1 MSKLLTYSVPYK
13 LLAVNMTRPIISN
26 SCADVLSIY
35 RAFAARMDPPP
46 VVHGVECLPDG
57 GRFILAAN
65 HYQRKGLWI
74 AHIASVLATI
84 MARRYGCD
92 PPIRWVVTAN
102 WPRWKIGP
110 FTVRSPG
117 DILLPR
123 VAHAVW
129 CYPVPFAGTHPAT
142 TARSLRRLLKDAAAL
157 ECPIGIFPEG
167 AEAAAGRLTAPLP
180 GVGRLFKLLAE
191 RGWPLVPAGVSEAGS
206 FVVRF
211 GAAIAPGDV
220 KLAADPAA
228 LVMSR
233 IAELCRPAV
242 H

>member
-1 MSKLLTYSVPYK
+1 MYKSLTYSVPYK
-13 LLAVNMTRPIISN
+13 LLASYLSGPVVSN
-26 SCADVLSIY
+26 SRADVLSIY
-35 RAFAARMDPPP
+35 RAFAARMNPPP
-46 VVHGVECLPDG
+46 AVHGVECLPADG
-57 GRFILAAN
+57 RLVLAAN

-74 AHIASVLATI
+74 AHIASVLSNV
-84 MARRYGCD
+84 MAGRYGCD
-92 PPIRWVVTAN
+92 PPIRWVATGN

-110 FTVRSPG
+110 LTVRSPG

-129 CYPVPFAGTHPAT
+129 CYPVPFAGTNPGT

-167 AEAAAGRLTAPLP
+167 AKATAGRLTPPLP
-180 GVGRLFKLLAE
+180 GVGRLFRLLAE
-191 RGWPLVPAGVSEAGS
+191 RGWPVVPAGVSEAGR

-211 GAAIAPGDV
+211 GAPIPAHEV
-220 KLAADPAA
+220 KLAADPGA

-233 IAELCRPAV
+233 IAELCRPAAL
-242 H
+242 